1 MKGGQGVRNK
11 IKNEDRVK
19 NNTPTFED
27 ENDRSQK

>member
-1 MKGGQGVRNK
+1 MKGGQGGKKQN
-11 IKNEDRVK
+11 NEDRVK